1 MVNEINLGLAE
12 NEPVDRVLECAREGS
27 WVLICPIQFPQYFTK
42 LYEKLQEIIKS
53 GECHKDFRMFFDL
66 QGLTQNEIPDNFL
79 FEQCITLHLDGNN
92 ADALPSFDDIWT
104 KILDPKYLKVLT
116 DLADD

>member
-1 MVNEINLGLAE
+1 ML
-12 NEPVDRVLECAREGS
+12 
-27 WVLICPIQFPQYFTK
+27 
-42 LYEKLQEIIKS
+42 
-53 GECHKDFRMFFDL
+53 FDL

-79 FEQCITLHLDGNN
+79 FEQCITLHLAGNN
-92 ADALPSFDDIWT
+92 VDALPSYDDIWT